1 MFWLPPMILFIL
13 AIIGFLISSYFTA
26 LSLNWLDPADSRI
39 PSLCRLGQQT
49 CNRVIFSPRARVFG
63 VPNSLLGQLFYV
75 AILIGTISRLLFVE
89 PFYLLFLSA
98 SFLTVLLAIYLSYS
112 LLFLTRIRCFL
123 CFTSHLI
130 NLIIFILL
138 VNGKWP
144 PDLF

>member
-1 MFWLPPMILFIL
+1 MILFIL

-138 VNGKWP
+138 VNGK
-144 PDLF
+144 

>member
-1 MFWLPPMILFIL
+1 MILFIL
-13 AIIGFLISSYFTA
+13 AIIGFLISSYFTV

-138 VNGKWP
+138 VNEKWP

>member
-1 MFWLPPMILFIL
+1 MFCLPPMILFIL
-13 AIIGFLISSYFTA
+13 AIIGFLISSYFTV

-75 AILIGTISRLLFVE
+75 AILIGTVSRLLFVE
-89 PFYLLFLSA
+89 PFYFLFLSA

-138 VNGKWP
+138 INGK
-144 PDLF
+144 